1 MRSQDAVPD
10 KLEIMRDGEEGKP
23 HPRLTNQD
31 KIATPGGVQIPKTV
45 VQKVDPTSPS
55 HGEVPGTTA
64 HSFRL
69 ADAVPD
75 VIMRA
80 TDSSQEPALAANIHN
95 DFNDNSFPKTKLTR
109 IDSEPTHG
117 QIPGSKAYDVR
128 KEDAVPDVVVTED
141 VPG

>member
-10 KLEIMRDGEEGKP
+10 ELEIMRDGEEGKP
-23 HPRLTNQD
+23 HPRLSDQD
-31 KIATPGGVQIPKTV
+31 KTAMAGGMAIPKTV

-64 HSFRL
+64 HSFRQ

-80 TDSSQEPALAANIHN
+80 TDSTHESALAANTHN
-95 DFNDNSFPKTKLTR
+95 NLNNTPFPKTQLTR
-109 IDSEPTHG
+109 IDSEPSHG
-117 QIPGSKAYDVR
+117 QVPGTKAYDLR
-128 KEDAVPDVVVTED
+128 KEDAVPDVVVKED
-141 VPG
+141 VLG

>member
-1 MRSQDAVPD
+1 MRAQDAVPD
-10 KLEIMRDGEEGKP
+10 ELEIVPDGEGKP
-23 HPRLTNQD
+23 PPQSSDQD
-31 KIATPGGVQIPKTV
+31 KTATPEGIPIPKTV

-64 HSFRL
+64 HSIRQ

-80 TDSSQEPALAANIHN
+80 SDSTHEAALAANTHEKSN
-95 DFNDNSFPKTKLTR
+95 DTPVPKTLLTR
-109 IDSEPTHG
+109 IDSEPSHG
-117 QIPGSKAYDVR
+117 QVPGTKAYDLR
-128 KEDAVPDVVVTED
+128 KGDAIPDVVVKGD

>member
-1 MRSQDAVPD
+1 MRAQDAVPD
-10 KLEIMRDGEEGKP
+10 ELEIMRDGEEGKP
-23 HPRLTNQD
+23 HPRMSDLD
-31 KIATPGGVQIPKTV
+31 KAATPGGIPIPRTV

-64 HSFRL
+64 HSIRQ

-80 TDSSQEPALAANIHN
+80 SDSTHDSALEANTHGNSN
-95 DFNDNSFPKTKLTR
+95 DVQFPKTLLTR
-109 IDSEPTHG
+109 IDSEPSHG
-117 QIPGSKAYDVR
+117 QVPGTKAYNVR
-128 KEDAVPDVVVTED
+128 KGDAVPDVVVKGD